1 MASDDLQAT
10 LSAAIQSAR
19 YNEAVVVSVN
29 DDSSSR
35 EIVLVAC
42 LDEENGGIIWRNES
56 GGMGGDDRDDDATAA
71 AAMSKSAYYATEVD
85 TSANGRLRDDPGIIR
100 HLRTKK
106 WVLPMLNDER
116 RNQLYQHAI
125 RQACSEMCQR
135 RAMESHNKDIVDSID
150 KTKIRILDIGS
161 GTGLLAMMGA
171 KYADD
176 AQQLIA
182 EPEQKQSVQVTSVEM
197 ASAMARLA
205 RITVEENGMSDKIQI
220 VENHSTDSAFQMDD
234 ARFGENGRDSV
245 PLSQNDKDIT
255 KAKRVKF
262 GVKEGINE
270 KADICTSEL
279 IESGLLGE
287 GVLPTIRDSW
297 ERHLKSDAIVIP
309 RRARV
314 YAVLI
319 EGSPIASTSAD
330 DTAADD
336 YLENTTVNAATAFLG
351 PDLHAFYKA
360 SGGVWLATTASSSSD
375 SKKRSSALLDPTH
388 DGVRI
393 PLHANVMP
401 HKNGTYDLIHDILP
415 GTRFGE
421 QRGLRPLTAP
431 VEVLDFVFSEGKDA
445 LPPPSGRRTIKDVTP
460 ITDGN
465 CHGVLFWWELDL
477 WDDDDS
483 TYSTIPFE
491 CFDSNGK
498 NNIRHI
504 SHWQDHWQQCLFV
517 FGDSQ
522 LSEHAGE
529 TRKLRMGHPVQIISY
544 HDDYAISFSIS
555 DVPTMPASTS
565 QDFSDIESRPLKK
578 GNNTIFS
585 NSNHLI
591 STTRALQLNDISRIT
606 TLRAAIQ
613 YCIDAI
619 GHDAP
624 LLDVSDMGIC
634 AMIASVLGSRNVTSL
649 ESSSGTLPTAAATV
663 AQIGNGLPR
672 PSSGYQIIRAQTEHL
687 LADHILGGAAN
698 IVVAEPYYE
707 VLEGWHLQEALNY
720 FYTVR
725 SFKKRGV
732 VSLTALSV
740 PAFANVM
747 ACVVEFEQFNSAYGQ
762 GGDSTSC
769 KVGGFKHSAVNHYGN
784 RYHTFDVSLP
794 MWQYRYKPLSK
805 PFCMAIIPYEGSNLT
820 IDTKDDVSQLF
831 ISPGCAQAV
840 VFWVDYHCRMNHE
853 ENFDVIS
860 TSSSSHRQLVRK
872 LPRSIEVSEEDINAG
887 LKFCCRISFGDDNS
901 DGIEDH
907 SFSFDIKPSST

>member
-1 MASDDLQAT
+1 MASDDFQAT
-10 LSAAIQSAR
+10 ISEAIQSAR
-19 YNEAVVVSVN
+19 YNEAVVVTVN

-42 LDEENGGIIWRNES
+42 LDEENGGIIWKNCAAIES
-56 GGMGGDDRDDDATAA
+56 GGGDGRHDDATAA
-71 AAMSKSAYYATEVD
+71 AAMSKSAYATAVD
-85 TSANGRLRDDPGIIR
+85 TSAERRFRDDPGIIR

-106 WVLPMLNDER
+106 WVLPMLNDQR
-116 RNQLYQHAI
+116 RNLMYEHAI

-135 RAMESHNKDIVDSID
+135 RAMESHNKDKVDSANED
-150 KTKIRILDIGS
+150 KTIRILDIGS

-182 EPEQKQSVQVTSVEM
+182 EPHKQSVQVTSLEM

-205 RITVEENGMSDKIQI
+205 RITVEENDMMDMVKI
-220 VENHSTDSAFQMDD
+220 VENHSTDSAFQMSD
-234 ARFGENGRDSV
+234 ARFGEKGRDSI
-245 PLSQNDKDIT
+245 PQSQNDKDIT
-255 KAKRVKF
+255 EAKRMKF
-262 GVKEGINE
+262 GVKESINE

-287 GVLPTIRDSW
+287 GILPTIRDAW

-319 EGSPIASTSAD
+319 EGLPIVSTSAD
-330 DTAADD
+330 DAADNH
-336 YLENTTVNAATAFLG
+336 LENTTVNAATAFLG
-351 PDLHAFYKA
+351 PDLHAFHKA
-360 SGGVWLATTASSSSD
+360 SGGVWLSTIASSSSSSSSD
-375 SKKRSSALLDPTH
+375 SNARSSALLNPKH
-388 DGVRI
+388 DGVTI
-393 PLHANVMP
+393 PLHANAMP
-401 HKNGTYDLIHDILP
+401 HKKR
-415 GTRFGE
+415 TRFGE
-421 QRGLRPLTAP
+421 QRGVRPLTAP
-431 VEVLDFVFSEGKDA
+431 VEVLDFVFCDGKDA

-460 ITDGN
+460 NSDGH

-477 WDDDDS
+477 WDDNDS
-483 TYSTIPFE
+483 TYSTIPME

-498 NNIRHI
+498 NNLRNI

-529 TRKLRMGHPVQIISY
+529 TRKLRMGYPVQIITS

-565 QDFSDIESRPLKK
+565 QDFSNGK
-578 GNNTIFS
+578 FS
-585 NSNHLI
+585 VSN
-591 STTRALQLNDISRIT
+591 TRALQLNDTSRIT

-613 YCIDAI
+613 YCIDAN

-634 AMIASVLGSRNVTSL
+634 AMIASVLGSRKVTSL
-649 ESSSGTLPTAAATV
+649 ESSSGPLPTVAATV

-672 PSSGYQIIRAQTEHL
+672 PNSGSEYQIIQAQTENL
-687 LADHILGGAAN
+687 LADHILGGAAQ
-698 IVVAEPYYE
+698 IVVGEPYYD

-720 FYTVR
+720 FYIVR
-725 SFKKRGV
+725 SLKKRGV
-732 VSLTALSV
+732 VSSTALSV
-740 PAFANVM
+740 PAYANVM
-747 ACVVEFEQFNSAYGQ
+747 ACIVEFEQFYSAYGQ
-762 GGDSTSC
+762 VGDSTSS
-769 KVGGFKHSAVNHYGN
+769 KVAGFKHSAVNHYGN
-784 RYHTFDVSLP
+784 RYHTYDVALP
-794 MWQYRYKPLSK
+794 LWQYRYKPLSK
-805 PFCMAIIPYEGSNLT
+805 PFCLAIIPYEGTNLS
-820 IDTKDDVSQLF
+820 IDTKDGVSELF
-831 ISPGCAQAV
+831 TSPGRAQAV
-840 VFWVDYHCRMNHE
+840 VFWVDYLCRINHE

-872 LPRSIEVSEEDINAG
+872 LSVPVDISEDDINAG
-887 LKFCCRISFGDDNS
+887 LEFCCHISFGDDNS

-907 SFSFDIKPSST
+907 SFSFEVRPYSSCN